1 MSMSLCRINRAGAS
15 VYGGMIRHEDKQ
27 ERKLSATQNLA
38 RVLGFTDHG
47 DRCGAINLTREASW
61 LSMR

>member
-1 MSMSLCRINRAGAS
+1 MSPGMRMADRIDRKNKWDR
-15 VYGGMIRHEDKQ
+15 Q

-47 DRCGAINLTREASW
+47 DRCGAINLTREPSW

>member
-1 MSMSLCRINRAGAS
+1 MADRIDRKNKWDR
-15 VYGGMIRHEDKQ
+15 Q

-47 DRCGAINLTREASW
+47 DRCGAINLTREPSW